1 MTTNVIRALFAAA
14 AMAAAPSSAQTTV
27 DVNTATQSELE
38 ALPGV
43 GPKTATDI
51 IRERDENG
59 PYASIE
65 DLARVPSMTNA
76 VMNKVK
82 ALVRAGSASAA
93 AAPRRREDTVV
104 VQDGQVVSDDVVK
117 KVMQRFAAE
126 PTAREVQT
134 QAIDYLQVHHVVA
147 GWRSRARLNAIAPR
161 LQTTGYG
168 TLNDDIRTVDQPGT
182 PTIESLDK
190 DRGGRLTVG
199 LTWEFDRLIFEP
211 QEMAVAR
218 ESVRTAN
225 LRDRVLDEVTR
236 RYFER
241 RRLQVDIEL
250 SPPRDLADR
259 VKKEL
264 RLQELT
270 ADIDAATGG
279 WFSQKLSDAGRAPY

>member
-1 MTTNVIRALFAAA
+1 MTTNVIRAFLAAA
-14 AMAAAPSSAQTTV
+14 VMAATPSLAQATV
-27 DVNTATQSELE
+27 DVNTATQAELE

-43 GPKTATDI
+43 GAKTATDI

-59 PYASIE
+59 PYASVE

-76 VMNKVK
+76 IMGKVK
-82 ALVRAGSASAA
+82 GLVRAGSAAP
-93 AAPRRREDTVV
+93 APRRRDDTVV
-104 VQDGQVVSDDVVK
+104 VQEGQVVSDDVVK

-134 QAIDYLQVHHVVA
+134 QAIDYLQVHPDIVA
-147 GWRSRARLNAIAPR
+147 GWRNRARANALAPR

-168 TLNDDIRTVDQPGT
+168 TLNDDIRTVENPGS
-182 PTIESLDK
+182 PTIESIDQ

-199 LTWEFDRLIFEP
+199 LTWELDRLIFEP